1 MSVRGLFGFG
11 EVSSNGGMS
20 IFARPV
26 LAVSQFANR
35 RGVYLGRRSTRWH
48 VAVYRWSRGRIGGR
62 ITGYPNARI
71 LLLDHIGAKSGIRRT
86 SPVIVQHSGT
96 ITAIAASK
104 AGQPELPSWYHN
116 LRAHPDTTIQ
126 FGPESRQVRAR
137 VATDA
142 ERARLWPGFVALFP
156 AFDLYQR
163 AIGSRPIPVI
173 ILDPR

>member
-1 MSVRGLFGFG
+1 
-11 EVSSNGGMS
+11 MS

-26 LAVSQFANR
+26 PAVSQFADR

-86 SPVIVQHSGT
+86 SPVIVQQTGT

-126 FGPESRQVRAR
+126 LGPESRQVRAR

-142 ERARLWPGFVALFP
+142 EHARLWPGFVALFP

-163 AIGSRPIPVI
+163 AIGSRPIPVL